1 MPVLFT
7 YDPTT
12 DAGMIRLLT
21 DDADGDNYAFTD
33 AEIAAV
39 YAANGSNVLR
49 TSARLL
55 EILATNHSKLAIKV
69 GRGDVDEDLTQVA
82 KNLRDQADR
91 YRTQAAEEDDSGT
104 CLEASV
110 SPSYE
115 RFSYT
120 QNVLLERDG
129 EVRT

>member
-21 DDADGDNYAFTD
+21 DDADADNYAFTD
-33 AEIAAV
+33 AEITAV
-39 YAANGSNVLR
+39 YASNGSNVLR

-69 GRGDVDEDLTQVA
+69 GRGDVDEDLTQIA
-82 KNLRDQADR
+82 KNLREQADR
-91 YRTQAAEEDDSGT
+91 YRAQADDEDDAGA
-104 CLEASV
+104 CLEALV

-120 QNVLLERDG
+120 QNILLERDD

>member
-91 YRTQAAEEDDSGT
+91 YRAQADEEDDSGA

-120 QNVLLERDG
+120 QNVLLERDD
-129 EVRT
+129 EVRQ

>member
-1 MPVLFT
+1 MPVLCT

-12 DAGMIRLLT
+12 DAGMVRLLT
-21 DDADGDNYAFTD
+21 DDADPDNYAFTD

-49 TSARLL
+49 TAARLL
-55 EILATNHSKLAIKV
+55 EILATNHSKLAIRV
-69 GRGDVDEDLTQVA
+69 GRGDVSEDLTQVA

-91 YRTQAAEEDDSGT
+91 YRAQADESDDTGA

-120 QNVLLERDG
+120 RNILLDRDD
-129 EVRT
+129 EVRQ

>member
-1 MPVLFT
+1 MPVLFS

-91 YRTQAAEEDDSGT
+91 YRAQADEEDDSGA
-104 CLEASV
+104 CLEAQV

-120 QNVLLERDG
+120 QNVLLERDD
-129 EVRT
+129 EVRQ

>member
-7 YDPTT
+7 YDPAT

-21 DDADGDNYAFTD
+21 DDANADNYAFTD
-33 AEIAAV
+33 AEITAV

-55 EILATNHSKLAIKV
+55 EILATNHSKLAIRV
-69 GRGDVDEDLTQVA
+69 GRGDVSEDLTQVA
-82 KNLRDQADR
+82 KNLREQADR
-91 YRTQAAEEDDSGT
+91 YRAQADESDDTGA

-120 QNVLLERDG
+120 RNILLDRDD
-129 EVRT
+129 EVRQ

>member
-21 DDADGDNYAFTD
+21 DDTDGDNYVFTD

-39 YAANGSNVLR
+39 YAANGSSVKR
-49 TSARLL
+49 TAAQLL
-55 EILATNHSKLAIKV
+55 EILATNHAKLAVRV
-69 GRGDVDEDLTQVA
+69 GRGDVDEDLT
-82 KNLRDQADR
+82 KISGELREQATRLREQAD
-91 YRTQAAEEDDSGT
+91 EEDATGA
-104 CLEASV
+104 CLEAQI

-120 QNVLLERDG
+120 ANLLLERDD
-129 EVRT
+129 EVTQ

>member
-21 DDADGDNYAFTD
+21 DDTDGDNYVFTD

-39 YAANGSNVLR
+39 YAANGSSVKR
-49 TSARLL
+49 TAAQLL
-55 EILATNHSKLAIKV
+55 EIIATNRSKLAIKV
-69 GRGDVDEDLTQVA
+69 GRGDVDEDLTKVA
-82 KNLRDQADR
+82 SELRAQAALL
-91 YRTQAAEEDDSGT
+91 RTQADDEDDTGA

-120 QNVLLERDG
+120 QNELLDRED
-129 EVRT
+129 EVRQ

>member
-21 DDADGDNYAFTD
+21 DDADADNYAFTD
-33 AEIAAV
+33 AEITAV
-39 YAANGSNVLR
+39 YASNGSNVLR

-69 GRGDVDEDLTQVA
+69 GRGDVDEDLTQIA
-82 KNLRDQADR
+82 KNLREQADR
-91 YRTQAAEEDDSGT
+91 YRAQADDEDDAGA

-120 QNVLLERDG
+120 TNVNLERDD

>member
-1 MPVLFT
+1 MPVLFS

-21 DDADGDNYAFTD
+21 DDADRDNYAFTD
-33 AEIAAV
+33 AEIAAI
-39 YAANGSNVLR
+39 YAASGSSVLR

-55 EILATNHSKLAIKV
+55 EILATNNSKLAIKV

-91 YRTQAAEEDDSGT
+91 YRAQADEEDDSGA

-120 QNVLLERDG
+120 TNELLERDD